1 MAADLVE
8 NYEANPAALQFIK
21 DVGVDWQ
28 QTKVLNGEI
37 GDFVTIARKERTSEN
52 WFIGGITDEDGR
64 TLDISFDYLDENATY
79 EATIYEDG
87 NDAHWDKNPLSLNIR
102 TVEVT
107 NKSNLKMKLAPGGG
121 FAISVVK
128 K

>member
-28 QTKVLNGEI
+28 QTNVLNGEI

-52 WFIGGITDEDGR
+52 WFIGGITDEDAR
-64 TLDISFDYLDENATY
+64 ELDILFDYLDENATY

-87 NDAHWDKNPLSLNIR
+87 KDAHWDENPLALNIR
-102 TVEVT
+102 TIEVT

-121 FAISVVK
+121 FAISIIK